1 MIRFSKFQKEIISY
15 LIRYSDNKLENGYK
29 SLLDNYYTQ
38 ALNRALIVFS
48 DRTLLSLFCVC
59 NSNEAKYK
67 EEICRLIEILALFRA
82 LENSNY
88 ITFFPL
94 ASPAPINFIYDFGGE
109 NKTEAYK
116 TRFIREMI
124 ADQNCMV
131 ITDDIHKLIF
141 KYFFSIL
148 YISPDLKELVNN
160 GFITFEEKA
169 QKNNM
174 NIAWAAIGLSVL
186 LGIVSIY
193 ITYDKVGNSEIKKE
207 IQKIDNTLKQKSLP
221 KVVKAEIVNDTIN
234 IANLKNK

>member
-15 LIRYSDNKLENGYK
+15 LIRYSDDKLENGYK

-38 ALNRALIVFS
+38 YFNRALIVFPEK
-48 DRTLLSLFCVC
+48 TFLSLFCVY
-59 NSNEAKYK
+59 NGNETNYK
-67 EEICRLIEILALFRA
+67 EEVCRLIEILVLFRT

-88 ITFFPL
+88 ITLFPL

-109 NKTEAYK
+109 DKTEEYK
-116 TRFIREMI
+116 THFISEMLEG
-124 ADQNCMV
+124 QNCIL
-131 ITDDIHKLIF
+131 ITDDIHKLII

-169 QKNNM
+169 QKSNM
-174 NIAWAAIGLSVL
+174 NIAWTAIGFSVL

-193 ITYDKVGNSEIKKE
+193 ITYDKVGNSEIKTE
-207 IQKIDNTLKQKSLP
+207 IQNIDNTLKQKSLP